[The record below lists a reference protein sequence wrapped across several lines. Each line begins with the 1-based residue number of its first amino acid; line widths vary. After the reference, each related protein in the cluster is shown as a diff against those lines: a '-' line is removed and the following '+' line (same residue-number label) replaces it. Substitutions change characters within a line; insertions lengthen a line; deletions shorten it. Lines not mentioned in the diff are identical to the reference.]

1 MLSTTTS
8 PHFSVVINLEPV
20 PLLWTARVAL
30 HDTVVQKGQLPRRF
44 MHIAIICI
52 CVSFRLID
60 LESTFGS
67 TALEAIVEAIM
78 LVILMTSSHR
88 ILGVKAYLE

>member
-1 MLSTTTS
+1 
-8 PHFSVVINLEPV
+8 
-20 PLLWTARVAL
+20 
-30 HDTVVQKGQLPRRF
+30 